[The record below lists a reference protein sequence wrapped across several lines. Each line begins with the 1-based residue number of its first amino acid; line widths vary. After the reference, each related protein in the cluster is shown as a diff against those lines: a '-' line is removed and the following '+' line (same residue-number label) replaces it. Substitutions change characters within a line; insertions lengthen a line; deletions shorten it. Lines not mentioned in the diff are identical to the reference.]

1 MKAEIRQLED
11 FSPQALEKIE
21 AGARELGIEILDRI
35 AHRQPSIL
43 ERRWWDDRV
52 MAWAMQD
59 ESVKV
64 QMFRFI
70 DVLPMLDSSE
80 ATVRH
85 LQEYFHEV
93 DRHLPG
99 AVRLGLAVAAPHSI
113 AGRALALAARRQ
125 AMGHARRFIAGTNSA
140 EVLAA
145 AMRERKLKRAFTLDI
160 LGEAVTSEAE
170 ADRYQQH
177 YLELLEQLAPTV
189 NSWPEIPQIDRDGIH
204 ALPRV
209 NVSIKLSALDS
220 QFDPI
225 DPQGAA
231 RRVGARLRPLLRRA
245 RELRAYVHVD
255 MESYQAKDLTL
266 AIFQQIL
273 MEDEFRDWPDVG
285 IVIQAYLK
293 DAERDLQALARWAQR
308 RGTPVWVRLVKGA
321 YWDYETVHAQQL
333 DWPVP
338 VFQQKWQSDACFER
352 LARFLML
359 NHQILRPRSAATT
372 SDRCRTA
379 SPRRVIWGCRK
390 RPSSCR
396 CSTAWA
402 TRRSKRWST
411 AATGCGFTCLTAN

>member
-1 MKAEIRQLED
+1 MKEDIRQLED

-21 AGARELGIEILDRI
+21 AGARELGREIFDRI

-70 DVLPMLDSSE
+70 DVLPMLDSSA

-160 LGEAVTSEAE
+160 LGEAVTSEIE
-170 ADRYQQH
+170 ADRYQQQ

-189 NSWPEIPQIDRDGIH
+189 NSWP
-204 ALPRV
+204 
-209 NVSIKLSALDS
+209 
-220 QFDPI
+220 
-225 DPQGAA
+225 
-231 RRVGARLRPLLRRA
+231 
-245 RELRAYVHVD
+245 
-255 MESYQAKDLTL
+255 
-266 AIFQQIL
+266 
-273 MEDEFRDWPDVG
+273 
-285 IVIQAYLK
+285 
-293 DAERDLQALARWAQR
+293 
-308 RGTPVWVRLVKGA
+308 
-321 YWDYETVHAQQL
+321 
-333 DWPVP
+333 
-338 VFQQKWQSDACFER
+338 
-352 LARFLML
+352 
-359 NHQILRPRSAATT
+359 
-372 SDRCRTA
+372 
-379 SPRRVIWGCRK
+379 
-390 RPSSCR
+390 
-396 CSTAWA
+396 
-402 TRRSKRWST
+402 
-411 AATGCGFTCLTAN
+411 